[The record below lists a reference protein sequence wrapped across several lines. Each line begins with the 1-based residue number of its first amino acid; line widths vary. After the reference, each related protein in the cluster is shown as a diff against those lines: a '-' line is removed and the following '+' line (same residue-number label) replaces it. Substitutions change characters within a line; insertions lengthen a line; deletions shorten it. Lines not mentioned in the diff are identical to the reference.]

1 MGTANCRC
9 FGYCRPEVKMKN
21 HRSIRHRQFFQSL
34 CVILLMSSGTRPM
47 LAADRVRIGYTAP
60 GPQHGLLWLGDT
72 AALFKKNNLDVEI
85 IYLPGNISAPSLMA
99 GEIQFGQ
106 MTGALMSPIRLQGGD
121 PVMLVSV
128 QELLDDRLVV
138 RPNINKPEELKGK
151 RIAISR
157 FGAASHMR
165 VLNMLPRYGLSEKDV
180 TFLQIGDTP
189 ARIIAMTGNA
199 VDASSF
205 SPPDHLAAQQAGM
218 KVLVNMAELN
228 IFYQGTGLVTTQRY
242 IAKNRDIVRR
252 MVKSYVEAI
261 HIVRTNPEVT
271 KRAFVK
277 YRKTKDEKQLE
288 DAYQTLRE
296 TVKQKPYPNLE
307 GLKTIFKDVSDRI
320 PAAKTANPR
329 EFVDISFL
337 EELDK
342 SGYID
347 GLYR

>member
-1 MGTANCRC
+1 MLVLQISRWIVSGA
-9 FGYCRPEVKMKN
+9 
-21 HRSIRHRQFFQSL
+21 
-34 CVILLMSSGTRPM
+34 LLLTLALNISPIF
-47 LAADRVRIGYTAP
+47 AADKLRISYTSP

-72 AALFKKNNLDVEI
+72 AGLFKKNHLDLEI
-85 IYLPGNISAPSLMA
+85 IYMPGNISASSLLA
-99 GEIQFGQ
+99 GEVQFGQ

-128 QELLDDRLVV
+128 QELLDDRLMV
-138 RPNINKPEELKGK
+138 RPGINRPEDLKGK

-165 VLNMLPRYGLSEKDV
+165 VLNMLPRFGLTEKDV

-189 ARIIAMTGNA
+189 VRITAMIGGSA
-199 VDASSF
+199 DASSF
-205 SPPDHLAAQQAGM
+205 SPPDHLAAQSAGM
-218 KVLVNMAELN
+218 RIMLNMAELN
-228 IFYQGTGLVTTQRY
+228 IFYQGTGLVATQRY
-242 IAKNRDIVRR
+242 IGKNRDIARR

-261 HIVRTNPEVT
+261 HIVRTNAELT
-271 KRAFVK
+271 KQAFVK
-277 YRKTKDEKQLE
+277 YRKTRDPKQLE

-307 GLKTIFKDVSDRI
+307 SFKTIFKDVSDRI
-320 PAAKTANPR
+320 PAAKTANAR
-329 EFVDISFL
+329 EFVDTSFL

-347 GLYR
+347 GLYK

>member
-1 MGTANCRC
+1 MFFSNR
-9 FGYCRPEVKMKN
+9 
-21 HRSIRHRQFFQSL
+21 IRQRLLFALATLLSL
-34 CVILLMSSGTRPM
+34 HSS
-47 LAADRVRIGYTAP
+47 LFAADRIRIGYTSP

-72 AALFKKNNLDVEI
+72 AGLFKKNNLDLEI
-85 IYLPGNISAPSLMA
+85 IYMPGNISAPSLMS

-138 RPNINKPEELKGK
+138 RPNIKTAEDLRGK

-165 VLNMLPRYGLSEKDV
+165 VLNMLPRFGLTEKDV

-189 ARIIAMTGNA
+189 ARIIAMIGNS

-205 SPPDHLAAQQAGM
+205 SPPDHLTAVQAGM
-218 KVLVNMAELN
+218 RIILNMAELN
-228 IFYQGTGLVTTQRY
+228 IYYQGTGLVATQRF

-261 HIVRTNPEVT
+261 HIVRTNPDVT

-296 TVKQKPYPNLE
+296 VVKAKPYPNLE
-307 GLKTIFKDVSDRI
+307 SFKTIFKDVSDRI
-320 PAAKTANPR
+320 PAAKSADPR

-337 EELDK
+337 QELDK

-347 GLYR
+347 ELYR

>member
-1 MGTANCRC
+1 M
-9 FGYCRPEVKMKN
+9 
-21 HRSIRHRQFFQSL
+21 SLRQRDLTVFIVAAVVLASL
-34 CVILLMSSGTRPM
+34 ILRETSV
-47 LAADRVRIGYTAP
+47 AADRVRIGYTSP
-60 GPQHGLLWLGDT
+60 GPQHGILWVGDVSGI
-72 AALFKKNNLDVEI
+72 FKKNNLDLEI
-85 IYLPGNISAPSLMA
+85 IYMPGNISIASLLS

-106 MTGALMSPIRLQGGD
+106 MTGALMSPARLQGAD
-121 PVMLVSV
+121 PVMLVSI
-128 QELLDDRLVV
+128 QELLDDRMVV
-138 RPNINKPEELKGK
+138 RPNIKTPEDLKGK

-165 VLNMLPRYGLSEKDV
+165 VINILPRFGLTEKDV

-189 ARIIAMTGNA
+189 ARIVALAGNA

-205 SPPDHLAAQQAGM
+205 SPPDHLAAVQTGM
-218 KVLVNMAELN
+218 RILFNMADFN
-228 IFYQGTGLVTTQRY
+228 IFYQGTGLVTTQRT
-242 IAKNRDIVRR
+242 IAKNRDAVRR

-261 HIVRTNPEVT
+261 HVVRTNPEQT

-307 GLKTIFKDVSDRI
+307 AFKTIFKDVSDRI
-320 PAAKTANPR
+320 PAAKTANAK

>member
-1 MGTANCRC
+1 MESQRKYPRVTLLAA
-9 FGYCRPEVKMKN
+9 
-21 HRSIRHRQFFQSL
+21 SL
-34 CVILLMSSGTRPM
+34 IFLLPLHNRI
-47 LAADRVRIGYTAP
+47 LAADKVRIGYTAP
-60 GPQHGLLWLGDT
+60 GPQHGLLWLCDVAG
-72 AALFKKNNLDVEI
+72 LFKKNNLDVEI
-85 IYLPGNISAPSLMA
+85 IYMPGNISAPSLMA

-138 RPNINKPEELKGK
+138 QPEIKTPEELKGK

-165 VLNMLPRYGLSEKDV
+165 VLNMLPRFGLSEKDV

-189 ARIIAMTGNA
+189 ARIIALTGKS

-205 SPPDHLAAQQAGM
+205 SPPDHLAAVQVGM
-218 KVLVNMAELN
+218 KILLNMAELN
-228 IFYQGTGLVTTQRY
+228 VYYQGTGLVTTQRY
-242 IAKNRDIVRR
+242 IVQNRDFARR
-252 MVKSYVEAI
+252 MVRAYIDAI
-261 HIVRTNPEVT
+261 HIVRTNASLT

-277 YRKTKDEKQLE
+277 YRKTRDEKQLE

-296 TVKQKPYPNLE
+296 IVKPKPYPNLE
-307 GLKTIFKDVSDRI
+307 GFKTIFKDVGDRM
-320 PAAKTANPR
+320 PAAKTANAR
-329 EFVDISFL
+329 EFVDVTFI

>member
-1 MGTANCRC
+1 MDLTKPAR
-9 FGYCRPEVKMKN
+9 
-21 HRSIRHRQFFQSL
+21 IRRA
-34 CVILLMSSGTRPM
+34 LLVGA
-47 LAADRVRIGYTAP
+47 LVLKFIGNNGAFAADKIRISYTSP

-72 AALFKKNNLDVEI
+72 AGLFKKNHLDPEI
-85 IYLPGNISAPSLMA
+85 IYMPGNISAPSLMS

-128 QELLDDRLVV
+128 QDMLDDRLVV
-138 RPNINKPEELKGK
+138 RPSINKPEDLKGK

-165 VLNMLPRYGLSEKDV
+165 VLNMLPRFGLTEKDV

-189 ARIIAMTGNA
+189 VRITAMVGNSA
-199 VDASSF
+199 DASSF
-205 SPPDHLAAQQAGM
+205 SPPDHLAPQLAGM
-218 KVLVNMAELN
+218 KIILNMAELN
-228 IFYQGTGLVTTQRY
+228 IFYQGTGLVATQRY
-242 IAKNRDIVRR
+242 LARNRDIARR

-271 KRAFVK
+271 KQAFIK
-277 YRKTKDEKQLE
+277 YRKTKDNKQLE

-307 GLKTIFKDVSDRI
+307 AFKTIFRDVSDRI
-320 PAAKTANPR
+320 PAAKTANPK
-329 EFVDISFL
+329 EFIDTSLL

>member
-1 MGTANCRC
+1 MFFERNCPRALLVVFAIGLALRLGAANYS
-9 FGYCRPEVKMKN
+9 F
-21 HRSIRHRQFFQSL
+21 
-34 CVILLMSSGTRPM
+34 
-47 LAADRVRIGYTAP
+47 AADRVRIGYTAP

-72 AALFKKNNLDVEI
+72 AGLFKKNNLDVEI
-85 IYLPGNISAPSLMA
+85 IYMPGNISAPSLMA

-106 MTGALMSPIRLQGGD
+106 MTGALMSPVRLQGGD

-138 RPNINKPEELKGK
+138 RPNIRTPEELKGK

-165 VLNMLPRYGLSEKDV
+165 VLNMLPRYGLSERDV

-205 SPPDHLAAQQAGM
+205 SPPDHLTAQQAGM
-218 KVLVNMAELN
+218 KVLLNMAELN
-228 IFYQGTGLVTTQRY
+228 IYYQGTGLVTTQHY
-242 IAKNRDIVRR
+242 IAKNRDLIRR

-261 HIVRTNPEVT
+261 HIVRTHPEVT

-288 DAYQTLRE
+288 NAYQTLRE
-296 TVKQKPYPNLE
+296 TVKAKPYPNLE
-307 GLKTIFKDVSDRI
+307 GFKTIFKDVSDRI
-320 PAAKTANPR
+320 PAAKTANPK
-329 EFVDISFL
+329 EFVDVSFL
-337 EELDK
+337 DELDK

>member
-1 MGTANCRC
+1 MFSCKNYSLALLMVLIAALLAGTAAL
-9 FGYCRPEVKMKN
+9 G
-21 HRSIRHRQFFQSL
+21 
-34 CVILLMSSGTRPM
+34 G
-47 LAADRVRIGYTAP
+47 AAERVRISYTAP

-72 AALFKKNNLDVEI
+72 AGLFRKNNLDLEI
-85 IYLPGNISAPSLMA
+85 IYMPGNISAPSLMS

-138 RPNINKPEELKGK
+138 RPGINSPGDLKGK

-189 ARIIAMTGNA
+189 ARIIALTGNS

-205 SPPDHLAAQQAGM
+205 SPPDHLAAVQAGM
-218 KVLVNMAELN
+218 KILLNMAELN

-242 IAKNRDIVRR
+242 IAKNRDVVRR
-252 MVKSYVEAI
+252 MVKSYVDAI
-261 HIVRTNPEVT
+261 HIVRTSPEIT

-277 YRKTKDEKQLE
+277 YRKTRDEKQLE

-296 TVKQKPYPNLE
+296 VVKPKPYPNME
-307 GLKTIFKDVSDRI
+307 SFKTIFKDVSDRI

-329 EFVDISFL
+329 EFADTSFL

>member
-1 MGTANCRC
+1 MFCSQRIIPC
-9 FGYCRPEVKMKN
+9 FLVT
-21 HRSIRHRQFFQSL
+21 
-34 CVILLMSSGTRPM
+34 LLALLWFHPQLS
-47 LAADRVRIGYTAP
+47 AADRIRISYTAP

-72 AALFKKNNLDVEI
+72 AGLFKKNNLDLEI
-85 IYLPGNISAPSLMA
+85 IYMPGNISAPSLMS

-138 RPNINKPEELKGK
+138 RPNIKAPEDLKGK

-165 VLNMLPRYGLSEKDV
+165 VLNMLPRYGLSDRDV

-189 ARIIAMTGNA
+189 ARIIAMIGNS

-205 SPPDHLAAQQAGM
+205 SPPDHLAAVQAGM
-218 KVLVNMAELN
+218 RILLNMAELN
-228 IFYQGTGLVTTQRY
+228 IFYQGTGLVTTQRF
-242 IAKNRDIVRR
+242 IGKHRDVARR

-261 HIVRTNPEVT
+261 HIVRTNPEMT

-277 YRKTKDEKQLE
+277 YRKTKDDKQLE

-296 TVKQKPYPNLE
+296 VVKPKPYPNME
-307 GLKTIFKDVSDRI
+307 SFKTIFKDVSDRM
-320 PAAKTANPR
+320 PAAKTADPS
-329 EFVDISFL
+329 EFVDVSFL
-337 EELDK
+337 RELDK

>member
-1 MGTANCRC
+1 MFCSR
-9 FGYCRPEVKMKN
+9 K
-21 HRSIRHRQFFQSL
+21 IRL
-34 CVILLMSSGTRPM
+34 TVGLIIGALLSFDTP
-47 LAADRVRIGYTAP
+47 LTAADKIRISYTAP

-72 AALFKKNNLDVEI
+72 AGLFKKNNLDLEI
-85 IYLPGNISAPSLMA
+85 IYMPGNISAPSLMS

-106 MTGALMSPIRLQGGD
+106 MTGALMSPVRLQGGD

-138 RPNINKPEELKGK
+138 RPNIKAPEELKGK

-165 VLNMLPRYGLSEKDV
+165 VLNMLPRFGLTEKDV

-189 ARIIAMTGNA
+189 ARIIAMIGNS

-205 SPPDHLAAQQAGM
+205 SPPDHLAAVQAGM
-218 KVLVNMAELN
+218 RILLNMAELK
-228 IFYQGTGLVTTQRY
+228 IFYQGTGLVTTQRF
-242 IAKNRDIVRR
+242 IAKNRDIARR

-277 YRKTKDEKQLE
+277 YRKTRDEKQLE

-296 TVKQKPYPNLE
+296 VVKPKPYPNTE
-307 GLKTIFKDVSDRI
+307 SFKTIFKDVSDRI
-320 PAAKTANPR
+320 PAAKSADPR

-337 EELDK
+337 QELDK

>member
-1 MGTANCRC
+1 
-9 FGYCRPEVKMKN
+9 
-21 HRSIRHRQFFQSL
+21 
-34 CVILLMSSGTRPM
+34 
-47 LAADRVRIGYTAP
+47 
-60 GPQHGLLWLGDT
+60 
-72 AALFKKNNLDVEI
+72 LDLEI
-85 IYLPGNISAPSLMA
+85 IYMPGNISIASLLS

-106 MTGALMSPIRLQGGD
+106 MTGALMSPARLQGAD
-121 PVMLVSV
+121 PVMLVSI
-128 QELLDDRLVV
+128 QELLDDRMVV
-138 RPNINKPEELKGK
+138 RPNIKTPEDLRGK

-165 VLNMLPRYGLSEKDV
+165 VLNILPRFGLTEKDV

-189 ARIIAMTGNA
+189 ARIVALAGNS

-205 SPPDHLAAQQAGM
+205 SPPDHLAAVQAGM
-218 KVLVNMAELN
+218 RVLFNMADFN

-242 IAKNRDIVRR
+242 GSKNRDIVKR

-261 HIVRTNPEVT
+261 YLVRTNPEQT

-288 DAYQTLRE
+288 EAYQTLRE
-296 TVKQKPYPNLE
+296 IVKQKPYPNLE
-307 GLKTIFKDVSDRI
+307 SFRTIFKDVVDKI
-320 PAAKTANPR
+320 PAAKTANAKDL
-329 EFVDISFL
+329 VDTSFL

-347 GLYR
+347 GLYK

>member
-1 MGTANCRC
+1 MS
-9 FGYCRPEVKMKN
+9 P
-21 HRSIRHRQFFQSL
+21 RQKCLTVFVVIAAVLASL
-34 CVILLMSSGTRPM
+34 ILRETSV
-47 LAADRVRIGYTAP
+47 AADRVRIGYTSP
-60 GPQHGLLWLGDT
+60 GPQHGILWVGDVSGI
-72 AALFKKNNLDVEI
+72 FKKNNLDLEI
-85 IYLPGNISAPSLMA
+85 IYMPGNISIASLLS

-106 MTGALMSPIRLQGGD
+106 MTGALMSPARLQGAD
-121 PVMLVSV
+121 PVMVVSI
-128 QELLDDRLVV
+128 QELLDDRMVV
-138 RPNINKPEELKGK
+138 RPTIKTPEDLKGK

-165 VLNMLPRYGLSEKDV
+165 VINILPRFGLTEKDV
-180 TFLQIGDTP
+180 KFLQIGDTP
-189 ARIIAMTGNA
+189 ARIVALAGNA

-205 SPPDHLAAQQAGM
+205 SPPDHLAAAQTGM
-218 KVLVNMAELN
+218 RILFNMADFN
-228 IFYQGTGLVTTQRY
+228 IFYQGTGLVTTQRN
-242 IAKNRDIVRR
+242 IAKNRDVVKR

-261 HIVRTNPEVT
+261 HVVRTNPEQT

-307 GLKTIFKDVSDRI
+307 AFKTIFKDVSDRI
-320 PAAKTANPR
+320 PAAKTANAK

>member
-1 MGTANCRC
+1 MASTRQLRRYSWLTA
-9 FGYCRPEVKMKN
+9 V
-21 HRSIRHRQFFQSL
+21 SLFFFATNSQLAS
-34 CVILLMSSGTRPM
+34 
-47 LAADRVRIGYTAP
+47 AADKIRISYTSP
-60 GPQHGLLWLGDT
+60 GPQHGILWLGDT
-72 AALFKKNNLDVEI
+72 AGLFKKNNLDLEI
-85 IYLPGNISAPSLMA
+85 IYMPGNISAPSLMA

-128 QELLDDRLVV
+128 QDMLDDRLIA
-138 RPNINKPEELKGK
+138 RPGINRGEDLKGK

-165 VLNMLPRYGLSEKDV
+165 VLNMLPRFGLTEKDV

-189 ARIIAMTGNA
+189 VRITAMVGNA
-199 VDASSF
+199 ADASSF
-205 SPPDHLAAQQAGM
+205 SPPDHLAPQLAGM
-218 KVLVNMAELN
+218 KIILNMAELN
-228 IFYQGTGLVTTQRY
+228 IFYQGTGLVATQRY
-242 IAKNRDIVRR
+242 LAKNRDIARR

-261 HIVRTNPEVT
+261 QIVRTNPEVT
-271 KRAFVK
+271 KLAFVK
-277 YRKTKDEKQLE
+277 YRKTKDPKQLE

-307 GLKTIFKDVSDRI
+307 SFKTIFKDVSDRI

-329 EFVDISFL
+329 EFVDTSFL

-342 SGYID
+342 AGYID

>member
-1 MGTANCRC
+1 MVCKQKYARVLFIVLATVLAKFAATPSAAG
-9 FGYCRPEVKMKN
+9 
-21 HRSIRHRQFFQSL
+21 
-34 CVILLMSSGTRPM
+34 
-47 LAADRVRIGYTAP
+47 AADRIRISYTAP

-72 AALFKKNNLDVEI
+72 AGLFKKNNLDLEI
-85 IYLPGNISAPSLMA
+85 IYMPGNISAPSLMS
-99 GEIQFGQ
+99 GEVQFGQ

-138 RPNINKPEELKGK
+138 RPNIKSVEDLKGK
-151 RIAISR
+151 RVAISR

-165 VLNMLPRYGLSEKDV
+165 VLNMLPRYGLADKDV

-189 ARIIAMTGNA
+189 ARVIALVGNSA
-199 VDASSF
+199 DASSF
-205 SPPDHLAAQQAGM
+205 SPPDHLAAVQAGM
-218 KVLVNMAELN
+218 KILLNMADLN

-242 IAKNRDIVRR
+242 LAKNRDTVRR
-252 MVKSYVEAI
+252 MVKTYVEAI
-261 HIVRTNPEVT
+261 HLVRTNPEAT

-277 YRKTKDEKQLE
+277 YRKTRDEKQLE

-296 TVKQKPYPNLE
+296 VVKPKPYPNME
-307 GLKTIFKDVSDRI
+307 SFKTIFRDLSDRM
-320 PAAKTANPR
+320 PVAKNANPR
-329 EFVDISFL
+329 EFVDTSFL

>member
-1 MGTANCRC
+1 M
-9 FGYCRPEVKMKN
+9 FGSGRTSPV
-21 HRSIRHRQFFQSL
+21 SL
-34 CVILLMSSGTRPM
+34 FILLALLWIHQPLG
-47 LAADRVRIGYTAP
+47 AADRIRISYTAP

-72 AALFKKNNLDVEI
+72 AGLFKKNNLDLEI
-85 IYLPGNISAPSLMA
+85 IYMPGNISAPSLMS

-128 QELLDDRLVV
+128 QELLDDRLVA
-138 RPNINKPEELKGK
+138 RPNIKAPEELKGK

-165 VLNMLPRYGLSEKDV
+165 VLNMLPRFGLSEKDV

-189 ARIIAMTGNA
+189 ARIIALLGNS

-205 SPPDHLAAQQAGM
+205 SPPDHLAAVQAGM
-218 KVLVNMAELN
+218 RILLNMAELN
-228 IFYQGTGLVTTQRY
+228 IFYQGTGLVTTQR
-242 IAKNRDIVRR
+242 
-252 MVKSYVEAI
+252 MVKTYVEAI
-261 HIVRTNPEVT
+261 QVVRTNPDVT
-271 KRAFVK
+271 KRAFAK
-277 YRKTKDEKQLE
+277 YRKTRDEKQLE

-296 TVKQKPYPNLE
+296 VVKPKPYPNME
-307 GLKTIFKDVSDRI
+307 SFKTIFKDVSDRM
-320 PAAKTANPR
+320 PAAKTADPR
-329 EFVDISFL
+329 EFVDVSFL
-337 EELDK
+337 QELDK

>member
-1 MGTANCRC
+1 
-9 FGYCRPEVKMKN
+9 
-21 HRSIRHRQFFQSL
+21 
-34 CVILLMSSGTRPM
+34 
-47 LAADRVRIGYTAP
+47 
-60 GPQHGLLWLGDT
+60 
-72 AALFKKNNLDVEI
+72 
-85 IYLPGNISAPSLMA
+85 
-99 GEIQFGQ
+99 
-106 MTGALMSPIRLQGGD
+106 MSPIRLQGGD

-138 RPNINKPEELKGK
+138 RPNIKSPEELRGK

-189 ARIIAMTGNA
+189 ARIIALTGKS

-205 SPPDHLAAQQAGM
+205 SPPDHLAAVQAGM
-218 KVLVNMAELN
+218 KILLNMAELN
-228 IFYQGTGLVTTQRY
+228 IFYQGTGLVSTQRY
-242 IAKNRDIVRR
+242 IAKNRDIARR

-261 HIVRTNPEVT
+261 HIVRTNPEIT

-277 YRKTKDEKQLE
+277 YRKTRDEKQLE
-288 DAYQTLRE
+288 DAFQTLRE
-296 TVKQKPYPNLE
+296 IVKPKPYPNME
-307 GLKTIFKDVSDRI
+307 SFKTIFKDVSDRI
-320 PAAKTANPR
+320 PAAKSANPR
-329 EFVDISFL
+329 EFVDTSFL

>member
-1 MGTANCRC
+1 M
-9 FGYCRPEVKMKN
+9 YHP
-21 HRSIRHRQFFQSL
+21 QSAPL
-34 CVILLMSSGTRPM
+34 KLFVLVAAFLAILFLAWSPLT
-47 LAADRVRIGYTAP
+47 AADKVRIGYTAP

-72 AALFKKNNLDVEI
+72 AGLFKKNSLDVEI
-85 IYLPGNISAPSLMA
+85 IYMPGNISAPSLMS

-121 PVMLVSV
+121 PVMLLSV

-138 RPNINKPEELKGK
+138 RPNIKSPEELRGK

-189 ARIIAMTGNA
+189 ARIIALTGNS

-205 SPPDHLAAQQAGM
+205 SPPDHLAAVQAGM
-218 KVLVNMAELN
+218 KILLNMAELN
-228 IFYQGTGLVTTQRY
+228 IFYQGTGLVSTQRY
-242 IAKNRDIVRR
+242 IVKNRDIARR

-261 HIVRTNPEVT
+261 HIVRTNPEIT

-277 YRKTKDEKQLE
+277 YRKTRDEKQLE
-288 DAYQTLRE
+288 DAFQTLRE
-296 TVKQKPYPNLE
+296 IVKPKPYPNME
-307 GLKTIFKDVSDRI
+307 SFKTIFKDVSERI
-320 PAAKTANPR
+320 PAAKSANPR
-329 EFVDISFL
+329 EFVDTSFL

>member
-1 MGTANCRC
+1 MLL
-9 FGYCRPEVKMKN
+9 
-21 HRSIRHRQFFQSL
+21 RQRDLTVFIVAAAVLASL
-34 CVILLMSSGTRPM
+34 VLRATSV
-47 LAADRVRIGYTAP
+47 AADRVRIGYTSP
-60 GPQHGLLWLGDT
+60 GPQHGILWVGDVSGI
-72 AALFKKNNLDVEI
+72 FKKNNLDLEI
-85 IYLPGNISAPSLMA
+85 IYMPGNISIASLLS

-106 MTGALMSPIRLQGGD
+106 MTGALMSPARLQGAD
-121 PVMLVSV
+121 PVMLVSI
-128 QELLDDRLVV
+128 QELLDDRMVV
-138 RPNINKPEELKGK
+138 RPNIKTPEDLKGK

-165 VLNMLPRYGLSEKDV
+165 VINILPRFGLTEKDV

-189 ARIIAMTGNA
+189 ARLVALAGNA

-205 SPPDHLAAQQAGM
+205 SPPDHLAAVQTGM
-218 KVLVNMAELN
+218 RILFNMADFN
-228 IFYQGTGLVTTQRY
+228 IFYQGTGLVTTQRN
-242 IAKNRDIVRR
+242 IAKNRDVVKR
-252 MVKSYVEAI
+252 MVKSYVESI
-261 HIVRTNPEVT
+261 HVVRTNPEQT

-296 TVKQKPYPNLE
+296 TVKPKPYPNLE
-307 GLKTIFKDVSDRI
+307 AFKTIFKDVSDRI
-320 PAAKTANPR
+320 PAAKTANAK

>member
-1 MGTANCRC
+1 MYHPQTAALRL
-9 FGYCRPEVKMKN
+9 
-21 HRSIRHRQFFQSL
+21 S
-34 CVILLMSSGTRPM
+34 M
-47 LAADRVRIGYTAP
+47 LAAAPLAILFLAWSPLTAADKVRIGYTAP

-72 AALFKKNNLDVEI
+72 AGLFKKNSLDVEI
-85 IYLPGNISAPSLMA
+85 IYMPGNISAPSLMS

-121 PVMLVSV
+121 PVMLLSV

-138 RPNINKPEELKGK
+138 RPNIKSPDELRGK

-189 ARIIAMTGNA
+189 ARIIALTGNS

-205 SPPDHLAAQQAGM
+205 SPPDHLAAVQAGM
-218 KVLVNMAELN
+218 KILLNMAELN
-228 IFYQGTGLVTTQRY
+228 IFYQGTGLVSTQRY
-242 IAKNRDIVRR
+242 IVKNRDIARR

-261 HIVRTNPEVT
+261 HIVRTNPEIT

-277 YRKTKDEKQLE
+277 YRKTRDEKQLE
-288 DAYQTLRE
+288 DAFQTLRE
-296 TVKQKPYPNLE
+296 IVKPKPYPNME
-307 GLKTIFKDVSDRI
+307 SFKTIFKDVSDRI
-320 PAAKTANPR
+320 PAAKSANPR
-329 EFVDISFL
+329 EFVDTSFL

-347 GLYR
+347 SIQ